1 MPITPTNHL
10 KPVSKD
16 KDMSANHSTT
26 KYLVGVYDDDE
37 VLLNAVRSV
46 RSSGV
51 TVHEVYTPFA
61 IHGMDD
67 AIGYKRSRLDI
78 ASFMFGATGT
88 TFGVTMMTLMMGF
101 DWPMN
106 IGGKPFIATPDF
118 IPVSFEMTVL
128 FAALGMVFTFFIV
141 SGLGPGAKKLV
152 LDPRFS
158 DDKFILAV
166 DLGKNSLSA
175 EQITDLMK
183 SSGASEV
190 NTKEVED

>member
-1 MPITPTNHL
+1 
-10 KPVSKD
+10 
-16 KDMSANHSTT
+16 MSDNHSTT

-37 VLLNAVRSV
+37 ALLNAVRSV

-51 TVHEVYTPFA
+51 NVHEVYTPFA

-78 ASFMFGATGT
+78 AAFMFGLTGT
-88 TFGVTMMTLMMGF
+88 IFAITMMSLMMGF

-106 IGGKPFIATPDF
+106 IGGKPFIAAPDF
-118 IPVSFEMTVL
+118 IPVSFELTVL

-166 DLGKNSLSA
+166 DLSKNALSA
-175 EQITDLMK
+175 EQISELMRTT
-183 SSGASEV
+183 GASEV